1 MLHIVT
7 PYICVTA
14 KLISWKTIL
23 CGVCLVL
30 AIVWA
35 NTDCYQLG
43 LCHSKSLPSVSHFVG
58 REEDI
63 HNITGY
69 LDFSTSDVQVVHIV
83 GPPGFGKSTLA
94 MKIGEIFV
102 RKWVKVFYVDLR
114 TVKNIDSMAEK
125 TMLSIVDSMQNKV
138 RLSRLK
144 KWVGNQYSKTLI
156 ILDNCDELFEREKE
170 EFLDVIASLA
180 SSRKSVKYLLT
191 SQKWVADIDNFQLH
205 AIYNLSSKAAVNLL
219 GKVAPSVTDGQK
231 WQIADLTGN
240 VPLALKIVGA
250 IFVFPDAPTPEVVI
264 DNLKDNLVAT
274 LSSDD
279 IGSKVDVC
287 INTAYNYLTP
297 ELKQLCVNLSCF
309 PGDFDKESA
318 TFIFNFK
325 SNMLTTLVRRSLL
338 QYDRGG
344 KRYYFHQLL
353 QEFFIQRNTEKSDV
367 LQQHFSLKFQLYFA
381 QFICQIIPENGKNL
395 QLERFFDEEL
405 NIIHMFLLF
414 TSHRHVNNTFYAIK
428 VISHE
433 LRMVIL
439 SRFLPP
445 GVCLI
450 MLDTL
455 VSYTPSER
463 ASVESFLETYA
474 QVAIHAIRS
483 KENIN
488 ATIWI
493 EVEEGYKQR
502 TLSLKTYTKFY
513 STLAEYFK
521 EKGNDSLSVWCH
533 THVLRV
539 TSNQLQH
546 CYPDCDYFSIS
557 VAYENIGNRE
567 RAFHYRKL
575 AYDRQNVIEPM
586 DGAKLIIHLYNDYLD
601 KSLGNDIAK
610 ARNLSATIREEIYP
624 YLLVAEKSEYSEE
637 VYFAAIKFFKAQNMD
652 EHAIGLQRKM
662 FDMFKTL
669 DKCSKDNANCS
680 NYYASVI
687 SKSMRNQCYYL
698 AALLAKEGFSPLP
711 KTLYLSYII
720 GKSLYSLGNYSESQY
735 WLTISL
741 KLVNDALQKRYSST
755 YRDIRCGICYYLI
768 MSGNLTNIPCYGYII
783 KDTMSS
789 QAAIIV
795 HEIHEKYVLGKWK
808 EPEIPPTEPALT
820 AETLSFIW
828 YELADRLEYA
838 LKHKWE
844 NVKRQTS
851 FISAIIK
858 QHSLILSCFS
868 FIFSPFIIAI
878 SLVCIIAEF
887 MHTFCSEKQIACC
900 MSCFS
905 LCICLSI
912 FNTVTIY
919 LFVIFLDLLY

>member
-1 MLHIVT
+1 M
-7 PYICVTA
+7 
-14 KLISWKTIL
+14 
-23 CGVCLVL
+23 CLVL

-43 LCHSKSLPSVSHFVG
+43 VCHSKSLPSVSHFVG

-69 LDFSTSDVQVVHIV
+69 LDFLTSDVQVVHIV

-102 RKWVKVFYVDLR
+102 KKWVKVYYVDLR
-114 TVKNIDSMAEK
+114 TVTDLNIMAKE

-138 RLSRLK
+138 TLNRLK
-144 KWVGNQYSKTLI
+144 KWVRNQYSKTLI
-156 ILDNCDELFEREKE
+156 ILDDCDELFQHAKK
-170 EFLDVIASLA
+170 EFLDVIGSLA
-180 SSRKSVKYLLT
+180 SSRNSVKYLLT
-191 SQKWVADIDNFQLH
+191 SKKWAADIDNYKLH
-205 AIYNLSSKAAVNLL
+205 PIYNLSPKAAVELL
-219 GKVAPSVTDGQK
+219 GKVAPSLTDDQK
-231 WQIADLTGN
+231 RQIAKLTGN

-250 IFVFPDAPTPEVVI
+250 IFVFPDAPTPEEVI
-264 DNLKDNLVAT
+264 ENLKDNLVST
-274 LSSDD
+274 LSPDD
-279 IGSKVDVC
+279 IRYKVDVC

-297 ELKQLCVNLSCF
+297 ELKQLCVNLSHF
-309 PGDFDKESA
+309 SGDFDKESA
-318 TFIFNFK
+318 IFIFNFT
-325 SNMLTTLVRRSLL
+325 SDMLTTLVRRSLL

-353 QEFFIQRNTEKSDV
+353 QKFFIQGNTEKSDD
-367 LQQHFSLKFQLYFA
+367 LQQHFSSRFQLFFA
-381 QFICQIIPENGKNL
+381 EFICQIIPENGKNL
-395 QLERFFDEEL
+395 QLERYFDEEH
-405 NIIHMFLLF
+405 NIVHMFLLF

-433 LRMVIL
+433 FRMPIL
-439 SRFLPP
+439 SRFLLP

-455 VSYTPSER
+455 ESYTPSER

-474 QVAIHAIRS
+474 QVATHVLRS
-483 KENIN
+483 KESIN
-488 ATIWI
+488 ATIWKEI
-493 EVEEGYKQR
+493 EEGYKQR

-513 STLAEYFK
+513 RALAEYFK
-521 EKGNDSLSVWCH
+521 ERGNDSLSVQCH
-533 THVLRV
+533 THVLRM
-539 TSNQLQH
+539 TSNQLRH
-546 CYPDCDYFSIS
+546 CHPDCDYFSIS
-557 VAYENIGNRE
+557 VAYENIGDRIH
-567 RAFHYRKL
+567 AFHYRKL
-575 AYDRQNVIEPM
+575 AYHDNQNVLEPM
-586 DGAKLIIHLYNDYLD
+586 DEAKLIIQLYNDYLD
-601 KSLGNDIAK
+601 ESLGNDIVK
-610 ARNLSATIREEIYP
+610 ATNLSANIHEEIYP
-624 YLLVAEKSEYSEE
+624 YLLVAKKAEYSEE
-637 VYFAAIKFFKAQNMD
+637 VYFAAIKFFKAQNME
-652 EHAIGLQRKM
+652 EHAIGLQKKM
-662 FDMFKTL
+662 FDVIKQL
-669 DKCSKDNANCS
+669 DKCSKENTHCS
-680 NYYASVI
+680 IYYASVL

-711 KTLYLSYII
+711 KTIYSSYII
-720 GKSLYSLGNYSESQY
+720 GKSSYSLGNYSESQY

-741 KLVNDALQKRYSST
+741 KLVNDALRKRYSST
-755 YRDIRCGICYYLI
+755 YRDIRCDICYYLI

-795 HEIHEKYVLGKWK
+795 HEIHKKYVLGKWK

-820 AETLSFIW
+820 AETHSFIW
-828 YELADRLEYA
+828 YQFADRLEYA
-838 LKHKWE
+838 LKHKWD
-844 NVKRQTS
+844 NVKMQTS

-878 SLVCIIAEF
+878 SLVIIIAEF